1 MVVKENLNPKGSNL
15 SGYVAAIVVI
25 FVWSSWLVASRA
37 GATSNL
43 TIFDL
48 GAMRYGLSGLVALP
62 IVAYYKPWRT
72 ITFWRAIGLSFILGP
87 AYMFVVFAGFTY
99 APVAH
104 AGAFMNGF
112 LPIMSLTFSFFV
124 FKTKIKP
131 IQKYSA
137 LLILLSAGVL
147 SFSSNEF
154 SFSSSWRGDLLFILA
169 GMFFTAYVICNPVW
183 KLNASH
189 ILFCGSVIN
198 GLYYIPIWFFF
209 LPSGLQATST
219 EQIIFQSFYQGL
231 VPTLFGLLLI
241 GYAAR
246 TLGSNTASTMMAG
259 VPGVGAI
266 LGVIFLGETLEV
278 FGWLAL
284 LTLTTGIIIT
294 SLPKVEIVK
303 D

>member
-1 MVVKENLNPKGSNL
+1 
-15 SGYVAAIVVI
+15 
-25 FVWSSWLVASRA
+25 
-37 GATSNL
+37 
-43 TIFDL
+43 
-48 GAMRYGLSGLVALP
+48 
-62 IVAYYKPWRT
+62 
-72 ITFWRAIGLSFILGP
+72 
-87 AYMFVVFAGFTY
+87 
-99 APVAH
+99 
-104 AGAFMNGF
+104 
-112 LPIMSLTFSFFV
+112 
-124 FKTKIKP
+124 
-131 IQKYSA
+131 
-137 LLILLSAGVL
+137 
-147 SFSSNEF
+147 
-154 SFSSSWRGDLLFILA
+154 
-169 GMFFTAYVICNPVW
+169 
-183 KLNASH
+183 
-189 ILFCGSVIN
+189 
-198 GLYYIPIWFFF
+198 